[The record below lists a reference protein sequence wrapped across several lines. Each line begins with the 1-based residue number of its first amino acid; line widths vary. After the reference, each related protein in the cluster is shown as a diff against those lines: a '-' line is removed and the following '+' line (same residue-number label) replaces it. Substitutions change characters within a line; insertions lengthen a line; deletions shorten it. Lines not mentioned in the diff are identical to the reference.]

1 MLHVHYIERLYITL
15 GEAVF
20 SVMHRTALV
29 ILALATLGMLALPA
43 AAQPAPP
50 QGARAITLYTSTTTT
65 DQSLWPTYRGCA
77 GDIPVYTIYF
87 QAKGNGVVE
96 VVSQQ
101 TSDLAQ
107 PGEVYD
113 RLAVNY
119 SEGTIQPANVK
130 LPKTGNPASVIINAG
145 PNDKSGPAHAVLT
158 GGQHCALG
166 ATPNALAPQVD
177 SPRKPT
183 TGALIAGVILLVTV
197 IVLIAAAAARARK

>member
-1 MLHVHYIERLYITL
+1 M
-15 GEAVF
+15 F
-20 SVMHRTALV
+20 SVTRYTASV
-29 ILALATLGMLALPA
+29 ILALITLGMLALPA

-65 DQSLWPTYRGCA
+65 DQSLWPTYRGCVE
-77 GDIPVYTIYF
+77 DIPVYTIYF

-113 RLAVNY
+113 RLDVNY
-119 SEGTIQPANVK
+119 SEGTVQPVNVK

-166 ATPNALAPQVD
+166 ATPNALEPQVD
-177 SPRKPT
+177 SPRKPMAN
-183 TGALIAGVILLVTV
+183 ALIVGSILLLVTV
-197 IVLIAAAAARARK
+197 IVLGFCAVARARK